1 MKTILVLFGG
11 CSTEYEVSLHSAY
24 AVLSHMDPARYT
36 PLAVGIT
43 REGQWLCY
51 TGDLSRLED
60 GTWQQAAD
68 CIPCTPLVEREAHAL
83 LLLDGSG
90 RRLLF
95 DAVFPVL
102 HGKNG
107 EDGTVQGLFEL
118 AGVPVIGCGTLSS
131 ALCMDKD
138 RAHQLAALAGIRV
151 PRSHVFHSSDDFS
164 RIAQAAEE
172 LGYPVFVK
180 PVRAGSSFGITKV
193 SGPEELPAAMEE
205 AFRHDSAVIL
215 EETIPGFEVGC
226 AVMGNEE
233 LTVGLVDEIALS
245 EGFFNYEEKYT
256 LKTSAIHCP
265 ARIPPEKA
273 AEIQAAAKTIYRAL
287 DCRVFARVDLFLTPD
302 GEIVFNEVN
311 TIPGFTAHS
320 RYPSMMQGIGISFG
334 ELPLATVL
342 TPNIPEA
349 EILSGLTITDAA
361 GMEAAARTIS
371 QRYGCAV
378 LCKGGHQINDADDLL
393 WRSGCGKWFR
403 GRRIPNPNTHGTGCT
418 LSSAIAANLAKGYDL
433 DRSVER
439 AKAYISGALAAMLD
453 LGRGSGPM
461 NHMFDLK
468 GGFAE

>member
-164 RIAQAAEE
+164 RIAQAAE
-172 LGYPVFVK
+172 LVP
-180 PVRAGSSFGITKV
+180 
-193 SGPEELPAAMEE
+193 
-205 AFRHDSAVIL
+205 L
-215 EETIPGFEVGC
+215 ENLCLSPQCGFASCEI
-226 AVMGNEE
+226 GNK
-233 LTVGLVDEIALS
+233 LTDDE
-245 EGFFNYEEKYT
+245 
-256 LKTSAIHCP
+256 
-265 ARIPPEKA
+265 
-273 AEIQAAAKTIYRAL
+273 QWAK
-287 DCRVFARVDLFLTPD
+287 
-302 GEIVFNEVN
+302 
-311 TIPGFTAHS
+311 
-320 RYPSMMQGIGISFG
+320 
-334 ELPLATVL
+334 
-342 TPNIPEA
+342 
-349 EILSGLTITDAA
+349 
-361 GMEAAARTIS
+361 
-371 QRYGCAV
+371 
-378 LCKGGHQINDADDLL
+378 
-393 WRSGCGKWFR
+393 
-403 GRRIPNPNTHGTGCT
+403 
-418 LSSAIAANLAKGYDL
+418 
-433 DRSVER
+433 
-439 AKAYISGALAAMLD
+439 LD
-453 LGRGSGPM
+453 LVRTV
-461 NHMFDLK
+461 
-468 GGFAE
+468 ARQVW

>member
-11 CSTEYEVSLHSAY
+11 CSSEHEVSLHSAY

-43 REGQWLCY
+43 REGRWLCY

-60 GTWQQAAD
+60 NTWQQAAD
-68 CIPCTPLVEREAHAL
+68 CIPCTPLVDRNTHA

-90 RRLLF
+90 HRLSF

-102 HGKNG
+102 HGRNG

-138 RAHQLAALAGIRV
+138 RAHRLAALAGVRV
-151 PRSHVFHSSDDFS
+151 PRSRVFHPGDDFS
-164 RIAQAAEE
+164 QIAQAADE
-172 LGYPVFVK
+172 LRYPVFVK
-180 PVRAGSSFGITKV
+180 PVRAGSSFGITKAAK
-193 SGPEELPAAMEE
+193 PEALPAAVEE

-226 AVMGNEE
+226 AVMGNGE
-233 LTVGLVDEIALS
+233 LTVGLVDEIQLS

-265 ARIPPEKA
+265 ARIPAEKA
-273 AEIQAAAKTIYRAL
+273 AEIQAAAKAIYRAL
-287 DCRVFARVDLFLTPD
+287 DCRVFARVDLFLTPA

-334 ELPLATVL
+334 ELVTRLIELGV
-342 TPNIPEA
+342 
-349 EILSGLTITDAA
+349 A
-361 GMEAAARTIS
+361 G
-371 QRYGCAV
+371 
-378 LCKGGHQINDADDLL
+378 
-393 WRSGCGKWFR
+393 
-403 GRRIPNPNTHGTGCT
+403 
-418 LSSAIAANLAKGYDL
+418 
-433 DRSVER
+433 
-439 AKAYISGALAAMLD
+439 
-453 LGRGSGPM
+453 
-461 NHMFDLK
+461 
-468 GGFAE
+468 

>member
-193 SGPEELPAAMEE
+193 SGLEELPAAMEE

-233 LTVGLVDEIALS
+233 LTVGLWMRLR
-245 EGFFNYEEKYT
+245 
-256 LKTSAIHCP
+256 C
-265 ARIPPEKA
+265 R
-273 AEIQAAAKTIYRAL
+273 RAFSTM
-287 DCRVFARVDLFLTPD
+287 RRSTP
-302 GEIVFNEVN
+302 
-311 TIPGFTAHS
+311 
-320 RYPSMMQGIGISFG
+320 
-334 ELPLATVL
+334 
-342 TPNIPEA
+342 
-349 EILSGLTITDAA
+349 
-361 GMEAAARTIS
+361 
-371 QRYGCAV
+371 
-378 LCKGGHQINDADDLL
+378 
-393 WRSGCGKWFR
+393 
-403 GRRIPNPNTHGTGCT
+403 
-418 LSSAIAANLAKGYDL
+418 
-433 DRSVER
+433 
-439 AKAYISGALAAMLD
+439 
-453 LGRGSGPM
+453 
-461 NHMFDLK
+461 
-468 GGFAE
+468 

>member
-151 PRSHVFHSSDDFS
+151 PGATSFIPAMIS
-164 RIAQAAEE
+164 
-172 LGYPVFVK
+172 
-180 PVRAGSSFGITKV
+180 AGSPRQRRNWDTRCLSSR
-193 SGPEELPAAMEE
+193 SGPVPPSVSPKSPGWKSCPPPWGRPS
-205 AFRHDSAVIL
+205 RHDSAVIL

-273 AEIQAAAKTIYRAL
+273 AEIQAAAKPFTVPWIAGYSPGWIYSSPRMG
-287 DCRVFARVDLFLTPD
+287 RSSSMRSTPS
-302 GEIVFNEVN
+302 
-311 TIPGFTAHS
+311 PASPPTA
-320 RYPSMMQGIGISFG
+320 
-334 ELPLATVL
+334 AT
-342 TPNIPEA
+342 PA
-349 EILSGLTITDAA
+349 
-361 GMEAAARTIS
+361 
-371 QRYGCAV
+371 
-378 LCKGGHQINDADDLL
+378 
-393 WRSGCGKWFR
+393 
-403 GRRIPNPNTHGTGCT
+403 
-418 LSSAIAANLAKGYDL
+418 
-433 DRSVER
+433 
-439 AKAYISGALAAMLD
+439 
-453 LGRGSGPM
+453 
-461 NHMFDLK
+461 
-468 GGFAE
+468 

>member
-215 EETIPGFEVGC
+215 EETILR
-226 AVMGNEE
+226 NTT
-233 LTVGLVDEIALS
+233 LSALEKVATGGVIDS
-245 EGFFNYEEKYT
+245 GAERQVAEGFRKQLRIRTPGVFQNIFSSPQKHP
-256 LKTSAIHCP
+256 SA
-265 ARIPPEKA
+265 K
-273 AEIQAAAKTIYRAL
+273 
-287 DCRVFARVDLFLTPD
+287 
-302 GEIVFNEVN
+302 
-311 TIPGFTAHS
+311 
-320 RYPSMMQGIGISFG
+320 
-334 ELPLATVL
+334 
-342 TPNIPEA
+342 
-349 EILSGLTITDAA
+349 
-361 GMEAAARTIS
+361 
-371 QRYGCAV
+371 
-378 LCKGGHQINDADDLL
+378 
-393 WRSGCGKWFR
+393 
-403 GRRIPNPNTHGTGCT
+403 
-418 LSSAIAANLAKGYDL
+418 
-433 DRSVER
+433 
-439 AKAYISGALAAMLD
+439 
-453 LGRGSGPM
+453 
-461 NHMFDLK
+461 
-468 GGFAE
+468 